1 MNSTLPAVTKRKNE
15 KGETEYHVGA
25 VSDWEG
31 FESLVKYLEKYWQAV
46 PIQMDDNIYSR
57 RWLLRS
63 GEVLITIYHDSQ
75 VGNYFVREDGVEEQ
89 GLLEQIE
96 GDLIERFR

>member
-1 MNSTLPAVTKRKNE
+1 
-15 KGETEYHVGA
+15 
-25 VSDWEG
+25 
-31 FESLVKYLEKYWQAV
+31 
-46 PIQMDDNIYSR
+46 MDDNIYSR
-57 RWLLRS
+57 RWVLRS

-75 VGNYFVREDGVEEQ
+75 VGNYFVREDGIEEQ